1 MAERIQQHAG
11 HGGKGGGDKGRIW
24 NEFQREW
31 EEMNW
36 KQQVHTTLQRYFF
49 LQKGRKAIKW

>member
-11 HGGKGGGDKGRIW
+11 HGGKGGEDKGRIW
-24 NEFQREW
+24 SELQRER

-36 KQQVHTTLQRYFF
+36 KQQVYTTL
-49 LQKGRKAIKW
+49 

>member
-11 HGGKGGGDKGRIW
+11 HGGKG
-24 NEFQREW
+24 ELQREW

-36 KQQVHTTLQRYFF
+36 KQQVYTTL
-49 LQKGRKAIKW
+49 